1 MIFGLTILD
10 IVLLLILLSYL
21 VSGLRKG
28 FVVTLGGIVG
38 IVAGAVAAFFAIPL
52 VSQWVPDSGWR
63 LTAAIAVAVLLV
75 VLGHA
80 LGSGIGAGIRRR
92 MDFPPLRPVDRVLGG
107 AMNLAVTALVI
118 SMLAFSLG
126 TMGVPFI
133 SQQIA
138 GSKVIAAIE
147 HLTPNPVKAW
157 AAQVRSAVVADGI
170 PLVLDPQAP
179 RKPAPIPDTS
189 TDTPAL
195 NEASASVLRIA
206 GTAFQCGQNQTGSG
220 FAVAPNR
227 VMTNAHVVAG
237 VNEPV
242 VEIPDGRVLPGRV
255 VFFDAVRDL
264 AVLAV
269 DDLNVRPLPLGGEL
283 SEGDFAAFQGY
294 PAGGPFQSNPATIQG
309 RSQVLVQNIYGADP
323 SSLQVYTLAADVK
336 QGNSGGPLLDADGNV
351 AGVVFAKSTQNVP
364 VGYALTLEEVKP
376 VVDAA
381 SGYQETISAGQC
393 VTR

>member
-1 MIFGLTILD
+1 M
-10 IVLLLILLSYL
+10 
-21 VSGLRKG
+21 
-28 FVVTLGGIVG
+28 
-38 IVAGAVAAFFAIPL
+38 
-52 VSQWVPDSGWR
+52 
-63 LTAAIAVAVLLV
+63 
-75 VLGHA
+75 
-80 LGSGIGAGIRRR
+80 
-92 MDFPPLRPVDRVLGG
+92 
-107 AMNLAVTALVI
+107 
-118 SMLAFSLG
+118 
-126 TMGVPFI
+126 
-133 SQQIA
+133 
-138 GSKVIAAIE
+138 
-147 HLTPNPVKAW
+147 
-157 AAQVRSAVVADGI
+157 VADGI

-179 RKPAPIPDTS
+179 REPAQIPDAS

-294 PAGGPFQSNPATIQG
+294 PAGGPFQSNPATVQG